1 MKKLFF
7 GLALFAAT
15 TFGALAQNPGSFA
28 PQTCP
33 EGRQQCDKIK
43 GECPKEKGNC
53 EAKQKCNP
61 FENLDLTAEQK
72 IKLDELKAKCAAER
86 DTQKLEGDKAKAENK
101 GQKMLEEVKKIL
113 TPEQY
118 VKFLENNFLANGKQ
132 MHKGSHGPKG
142 YACKNIDKKD
152 CKDCKK
158 DFKDCKDCK
167 KDCKD
172 RKDCKKDSKDC
183 KKDCKVKK

>member
-1 MKKLFF
+1 MKKFFF

-15 TFGALAQNPGSFA
+15 TFGALAQNPGSSA

-33 EGRQQCDKIK
+33 EGKQQCDKIK

-118 VKFLENNFLANGKQ
+118 VKFLENVYVYGASKGDKAMHQGQKSGKHQ
-132 MHKGSHGPKG
+132 MAHNKGKSNKHGKAG
-142 YACKNIDKKD
+142 
-152 CKDCKK
+152 
-158 DFKDCKDCK
+158 
-167 KDCKD
+167 KD
-172 RKDCKKDSKDC
+172 RRDGNRQNKHGQSRQTSASATI
-183 KKDCKVKK
+183 